1 MLSLAQ
7 HKVGRTSKQS
17 EGTVCACAQPQV
29 KDTGAPATG
38 DTWAQGRPV
47 SLSCRQTPW
56 ATAFHSREAPGPSL
70 ALALGFSPPQLEQ
83 VPGVC
88 RTGDRAQVPSIW
100 ADPRLS
106 LTDALHPQ
114 PAPHKVPRAVPGR
127 RRGGHDAAGVSG
139 VCGWR
144 GGQGSPWGG
153 PLLARAPP
161 PAKRASHLL
170 ECFQSLYILTCEVG
184 SCGVTKPVC
193 ACQSCESH
201 RPDQIPGPPTP
212 GWETLGR
219 SLCLSVPQLLI
230 CKMGVGGC
238 YCEGAGTLEGP
249 KMVGL
254 VSLSVAMT
262 QPSRLLPQR
271 IPLPREVETVISIDM
286 EKPRHG
292 EVKDLAQGLT
302 LGWCQ
307 RWDSSSGLSDQ
318 GPAVR
323 GKVGPDVSSSR
334 PPRDLQETTVL
345 SNLKTRFERNLIYVS
360 PRAGPFLGS
369 EHKGG
374 CLLGPQW
381 EAQISPAELRPL
393 V

>member
-153 PLLARAPP
+153 GHHSWPGRLLLRRGPLTSWNVSRASTSSPVKWGHVASQSQCVLVRAVSHTGLIKSQAHHLLA
-161 PAKRASHLL
+161 
-170 ECFQSLYILTCEVG
+170 G
-184 SCGVTKPVC
+184 
-193 ACQSCESH
+193 
-201 RPDQIPGPPTP
+201 RPWADHFAF
-212 GWETLGR
+212 
-219 SLCLSVPQLLI
+219 LCLSFSSARWGWVAVTVRVP
-230 CKMGVGGC
+230 
-238 YCEGAGTLEGP
+238 APWRGP
-249 KMVGL
+249 K
-254 VSLSVAMT
+254 
-262 QPSRLLPQR
+262 
-271 IPLPREVETVISIDM
+271 
-286 EKPRHG
+286 
-292 EVKDLAQGLT
+292 
-302 LGWCQ
+302 W
-307 RWDSSSGLSDQ
+307 
-318 GPAVR
+318 
-323 GKVGPDVSSSR
+323 
-334 PPRDLQETTVL
+334 
-345 SNLKTRFERNLIYVS
+345 
-360 PRAGPFLGS
+360 
-369 EHKGG
+369 
-374 CLLGPQW
+374 
-381 EAQISPAELRPL
+381 
-393 V
+393 